1 MEVLERENLA
11 YCTKCG
17 FKNEDDADHCTKCGA
32 SLQLSRTERRTMR
45 KKREDECFGLPHG
58 GIIVGII
65 FGVFIIL
72 WGLSQIPGLIP
83 PQVSENFFWPGVI
96 IVFGLLLVVGALYG
110 LTRK

>member
-17 FKNEDDADHCTKCGA
+17 FKNEDDVDHCTKCGA
-32 SLQLSRTERRTMR
+32 PLQLSRTERRTMR

-72 WGLSQIPGLIP
+72 WA
-83 PQVSENFFWPGVI
+83 
-96 IVFGLLLVVGALYG
+96 VGALLGWSIWDYFWPIILVTFG
-110 LTRK
+110 VLIVAGAIYSMRKKR